1 MNRVGEFEKV
11 SFEQF
16 YCSFAHKL
24 RNPFHIICKKEEAFK
39 RFF

>member
-16 YCSFAHKL
+16 YTGLIDSFGTTWVAAGGEQLK
-24 RNPFHIICKKEEAFK
+24 
-39 RFF
+39 